1 MRPPPPEDR
10 PGHRAS
16 AAPRSKRGSS
26 RRPAGEERR
35 STGPRRVRTGL
46 KLRGRDDV
54 LTASPLAERWR
65 LLLEDGVPRAEL
77 NEGLR
82 YARLG
87 QTISMAVEEGALRA
101 SVQGSRA
108 KPYETIIRIGP
119 FSAVQWERVIE
130 AMAGEAVYLV
140 KLLDGELPEGLDTL
154 LAALG
159 LSLLPETAAEIDIAC
174 SCKVEGPCRHAAA
187 VGYLFTEQLSND
199 PLQIL
204 TLRGMPAA
212 RLLERLRQARTIQ
225 ARGVAAAH
233 ADPMIPQR
241 AEDAPPLEACVEE
254 FWRPRPSPRG
264 QTAPPPP
271 QHVSHALLRRLGPPP
286 LDGRFPL
293 VGLLASIYDS
303 VAQYAVHLRDQA
315 ERLEEGREAPR
326 DEAE

>member
-1 MRPPPPEDR
+1 MSPPNER
-10 PGHRAS
+10 SRRRGS
-16 AAPRSKRGSS
+16 AAAGSGRGGA
-26 RRPAGEERR
+26 RRPAGGERR
-35 STGPRRVRTGL
+35 SDGPRRVRTGL
-46 KLRGRDDV
+46 KLRSRDDV
-54 LTASPLAERWR
+54 ITASPLAERWR
-65 LLLEDGVPRAEL
+65 RLLEETVPSAEL
-77 NEGLR
+77 GEGLR

-87 QTISMAVEEGALRA
+87 QTISLAVEDGALRA
-101 SVQGSRA
+101 KVQGRKA
-108 KPYETIIRIGP
+108 RPYETTVTVGC
-119 FSAVQWERVIE
+119 FSPVQWERIID

-140 KLLDGELPEGLDTL
+140 KLLDGELPDGMDTL

-159 LSLLPETAAEIDIAC
+159 LSLVPESAAEIDIEC
-174 SCKVEGPCRHAAA
+174 SCAVKGPCRHAAA
-187 VGYLFTEQLSND
+187 IGYLFTEQLSSD

-254 FWRPRPSPRG
+254 FWRPRPSTRG
-264 QTAPPPP
+264 LMAPPPP
-271 QHVSHALLRRLGPPP
+271 QHVSHALLRRLGPPL

-315 ERLEEGREAPR
+315 ERLEEGRDAPP
-326 DEAE
+326 DESE